1 MIDHEFLIL
10 HGVRKSDFFETQV
23 FSGITALTAFNRN
36 ANGVNGVP
44 CRYKGVNGVLLVGK
58 KALTAFCLQVNGVS
72 GVYAT
77 ISEK

>member
-10 HGVRKSDFFETQV
+10 QGVRKSDFLYTQV

-44 CRYKGVNGVLLVGK
+44 CRYKGVNGVMLVSGIS
-58 KALTAFCLQVNGVS
+58 FLQVVFF
-72 GVYAT
+72 V
-77 ISEK
+77 